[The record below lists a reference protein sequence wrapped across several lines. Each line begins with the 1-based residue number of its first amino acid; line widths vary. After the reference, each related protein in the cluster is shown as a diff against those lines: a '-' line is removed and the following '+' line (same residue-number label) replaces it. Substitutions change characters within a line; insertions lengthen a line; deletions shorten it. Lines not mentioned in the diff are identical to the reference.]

1 MSGVLA
7 SCSSFPLCVL
17 FPHLYTNT
25 LPSTPTLSLLTRMRF
40 DRRWICSVIAL
51 SHGCSAELCPTKM
64 CVLHFNKLFK
74 VEGAALKI
82 VECEMNQHRYC
93 LILMIKHPPPEQI
106 SMGYFLMRPFIFS
119 VLFHHCGQCH
129 SCIFHTS
136 PVSSLFCKNL
146 KCCCI
151 LYMDRW
157 AAGAM
162 SKHLHPVPLS
172 FLSYMACCGIWHLWI
187 MTILD
192 DSGKRQKR

>member
-17 FPHLYTNT
+17 FSHLYTNT
-25 LPSTPTLSLLTRMRF
+25 LPSTPTLSLLTQCCMRF

-74 VEGAALKI
+74 VEVAALRI

-106 SMGYFLMRPFIFS
+106 SMGYFLMQPFIFLYCFMIVDS
-119 VLFHHCGQCH
+119 VTHA
-129 SCIFHTS
+129 
-136 PVSSLFCKNL
+136 SSIPHLWVHFSAR
-146 KCCCI
+146 I
-151 LYMDRW
+151 LNVVVYCTW
-157 AAGAM
+157 THWVAGAM

-187 MTILD
+187 MTI
-192 DSGKRQKR
+192 GY